1 MFFPQKSPRRDLRG
15 LFQGSAFAAS
25 LRRSGGRKRRYTII
39 ETMTFRLSAVTWD
52 QTSPYIP
59 TRWFSRYSMGILNPS
74 QRTVPSSSE
83 ILPFPNAW
91 NRYTVKKLMNIS
103 GVASTRARRNDDA
116 SRTVSASS

>member
-1 MFFPQKSPRRDLRG
+1 
-15 LFQGSAFAAS
+15 
-25 LRRSGGRKRRYTII
+25 
-39 ETMTFRLSAVTWD
+39 
-52 QTSPYIP
+52 
-59 TRWFSRYSMGILNPS
+59 MGILNPS

-116 SRTVSASS
+116 SRTVSASSKNSLSLRIIALILVISVANR

>member
-1 MFFPQKSPRRDLRG
+1 MMSIKLHYYLNTPYHFRRHVFSAKKPPQRSAGAFSGLRLCRIPAQERRAEAG
-15 LFQGSAFAAS
+15 
-25 LRRSGGRKRRYTII
+25 YTII

-91 NRYTVKKLMNIS
+91 NRYTVKNS
-103 GVASTRARRNDDA
+103 
-116 SRTVSASS
+116 